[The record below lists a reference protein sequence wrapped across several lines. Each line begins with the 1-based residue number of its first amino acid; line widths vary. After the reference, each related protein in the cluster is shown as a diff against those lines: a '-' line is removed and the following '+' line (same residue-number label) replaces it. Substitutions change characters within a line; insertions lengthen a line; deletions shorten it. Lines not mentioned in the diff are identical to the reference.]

1 MEVSRRSFLT
11 GAAATLIGLAA
22 PAIVRPESIM
32 PIFVPKPMAPSVTFV
47 GPSEAMVF
55 MENYAQMM
63 NRMIIDQMT
72 DLILYGST
80 FTRKAPNNILG
91 IERVDPAEVWA
102 GAHADT
108 EIGYDPDAPGFS
120 HGLLPA

>member
-1 MEVSRRSFLT
+1 MTSRRSFLI
-11 GAAATLIGLAA
+11 GAASALVGIAA
-22 PAIVRPESIM
+22 PAIVRAESIM
-32 PIFVPKPMAPSVTFV
+32 PIFVPKPMAPSIQFV
-47 GPSEAMVF
+47 GPSEAIVF

-80 FTRKAPNNILG
+80 FTRKAPASILG
-91 IERVDPAEVWA
+91 IERVDPAEVFA
-102 GAHADT
+102 GAHADN
-108 EIGYDPDAPGFS
+108 EIGYDPADPGFS